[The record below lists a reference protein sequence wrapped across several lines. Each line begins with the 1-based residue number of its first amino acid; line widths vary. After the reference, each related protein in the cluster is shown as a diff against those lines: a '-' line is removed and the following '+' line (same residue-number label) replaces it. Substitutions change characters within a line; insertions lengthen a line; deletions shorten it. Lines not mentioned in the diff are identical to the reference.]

1 MARDTPT
8 LRDAEEAYEAG
19 DIETALAIC
28 DGLIGD
34 DETKAPVEVL
44 YLAGECLLE
53 LQEAEEALH
62 LFDLALVQD
71 ADNPLL
77 IHCRGL
83 CQFELGAFDRA
94 QALFERASG
103 AAPELAEPVFYL
115 GLVAERTGDLDGAN
129 ERFAA
134 AARKDPEN
142 FVVPAEW
149 SEDDI
154 KAAYDVIIEETPD
167 PLGTWFAGLT
177 VEVEDLPPDASLS
190 RGGST
195 ISPLVH
201 CLFEGE
207 PGEGPDGPEP
217 ASWLVTEPSRVVLFR
232 RNLGKSAHDE
242 YELQREVFEAVLWE
256 LMEFLG
262 LEDQHLEALGVMEA
276 DLEADDDDLHP
287 SRA

>member
-34 DETKAPVEVL
+34 KEEKAAPEAL

-62 LFDLALVQD
+62 LFDLALKQD
-71 ADNPLL
+71 PDNPLL
-77 IHCRGL
+77 THCRGL
-83 CQFELGAFDRA
+83 CQFELGAFAKARK
-94 QALFERASG
+94 LFEKA
-103 AAPELAEPVFYL
+103 AALAPELAEPVFYL
-115 GLVAERTGDLDGAN
+115 GLLDERAGDTEAAS

-134 AARKDPEN
+134 AAAADPEN
-142 FVVPAEW
+142 FVVPREW
-149 SEDDI
+149 APDSV
-154 KAAYDVIIEETPD
+154 KAAYDLIIEETPD
-167 PLGTWFAGLT
+167 PLGTWFAELN
-177 VEVEDLPPDASLS
+177 VEVEDLPPDEVLV
-190 RGGST
+190 RDGSP

-207 PGEGPDGPEP
+207 SSEGPEGDEP
-217 ASWLVTEPSRVVLFR
+217 QAWLASEPTRVVLYR
-232 RNLGKSAHDE
+232 GNLGKSAHDE

-256 LMEFLG
+256 VMEFLS
-262 LEDQHLEALGVMEA
+262 LDDEHLERLGVMEP
-276 DLEADDDDLHP
+276 DLEEDDDDLHP
-287 SRA
+287 SRT